1 MLERHVFLIGMPGS
15 GKTSLGKKVSGELR
29 VPFIDMD
36 KRIQDI
42 MGMTVSEIFEQHG
55 EAAFRAAE
63 TNMLIHI
70 SREAPAIVSTGG
82 GSVMN
87 PENVRIMK
95 AYGLLVLIDRPL
107 DQILGDIKLDRRPT
121 LAEKGLPEVERV
133 YKERIDTYRSVA
145 DVTLD
150 NSQGYHAGVEALER
164 MLRHRFGMYVM

>member
-1 MLERHVFLIGMPGS
+1 
-15 GKTSLGKKVSGELR
+15 
-29 VPFIDMD
+29 
-36 KRIQDI
+36 
-42 MGMTVSEIFEQHG
+42 
-55 EAAFRAAE
+55 EATFRAAE

-164 MLRHRFGMYVM
+164 MLRLRFGMYVM

>member
-55 EAAFRAAE
+55 EATFRAAE

-133 YKERIDTYRSVA
+133 YKGRIDTYRAVA

-164 MLRHRFGMYVM
+164 MLRLRFGMYVM